1 MGNRFKQFIAQE
13 LFIHL
18 HPSLILNGDFKIS
31 IKYRQTFTI
40 FHILNIKYPPPAF
53 VNKIKVIKNLTLIA
67 MNNPGITGWIAIAL
81 MFTLGFL
88 RSAGGIMLIIKKEL
102 LDPAIIASS
111 LQAVICGAGLLIIGI
126 AEISA
131 AIGIIAGKRSFII
144 SGIIVTALF
153 VIDGLIN
160 GYILY
165 GKPMDGGT
173 IANLVT
179 AAIIISLLAYRLKLN
194 EN

>member
-1 MGNRFKQFIAQE
+1 
-13 LFIHL
+13 
-18 HPSLILNGDFKIS
+18 
-31 IKYRQTFTI
+31 
-40 FHILNIKYPPPAF
+40 
-53 VNKIKVIKNLTLIA
+53 